1 MNSVY
6 RDIRRKIKNI
16 SSVNYFNTILDNT
29 MLSEDEKTLLILHYK
44 EQKTLCFIA
53 DEIGVSE
60 STIKRMHKRV
70 LEKISEII

>member
-6 RDIRRKIKNI
+6 RDIRRKMKNI
-16 SSVNYFNTILDNT
+16 SSVNYFNTILNNT
-29 MLSEDEKTLLILHYK
+29 MLSEDEKTLFILHYK

-53 DEIGVSE
+53 DKIGVSE

-70 LEKISEII
+70 LKNISEII

>member
-44 EQKTLCFIA
+44 EQKTLWM
-53 DEIGVSE
+53 
-60 STIKRMHKRV
+60 K
-70 LEKISEII
+70 